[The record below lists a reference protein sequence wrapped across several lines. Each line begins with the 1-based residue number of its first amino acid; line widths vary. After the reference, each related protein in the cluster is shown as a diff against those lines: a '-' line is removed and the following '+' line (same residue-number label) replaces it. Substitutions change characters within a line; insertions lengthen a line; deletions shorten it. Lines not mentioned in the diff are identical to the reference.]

1 MPSIASNSI
10 ITLLII
16 TLNNLLYRT
25 MRLINAISSN
35 LLGDPNE
42 FSSRI
47 SVFLILRARERF
59 GNVGNF
65 LGGCLVSP
73 LSWQEVVCL
82 WKRTVLLFLRASQ
95 SLRSCHRVVWT
106 LGPPWWSTGPICVRT
121 DSGVVRNHEKP
132 LREDHVVHET
142 GEEMTEA
149 SRKEHGKPIRGSS
162 DLQKI
167 CGITLVLEAQQ

>member
-25 MRLINAISSN
+25 MRLINPISSD

-47 SVFLILRARERF
+47 YVFLILRARERF

-65 LGGCLVSP
+65 LGGRFVSP
-73 LSWQEVVCL
+73 LS
-82 WKRTVLLFLRASQ
+82 
-95 SLRSCHRVVWT
+95 
-106 LGPPWWSTGPICVRT
+106 
-121 DSGVVRNHEKP
+121 
-132 LREDHVVHET
+132 
-142 GEEMTEA
+142 
-149 SRKEHGKPIRGSS
+149 
-162 DLQKI
+162 
-167 CGITLVLEAQQ
+167 